1 MPNVKTRPEDSRTVP
16 SDSEHEV
23 DNVVR
28 HYGVTREQARQ
39 LIKQYGSSRK
49 ELEAAAG
56 QLRAKRM
63 F

>member
-1 MPNVKTRPEDSRTVP
+1 MSDAKIKSRETGAVSPNDER
-16 SDSEHEV
+16 EV

-28 HYGVTREQARQ
+28 HYGITREQARQ
-39 LIKQYGSSRK
+39 LIRQHGNSRR